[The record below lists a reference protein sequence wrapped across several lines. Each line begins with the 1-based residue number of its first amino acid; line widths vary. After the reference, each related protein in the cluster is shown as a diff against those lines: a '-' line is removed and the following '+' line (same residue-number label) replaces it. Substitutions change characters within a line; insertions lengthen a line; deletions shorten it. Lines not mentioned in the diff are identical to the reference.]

1 MYPEICIHI
10 SIIKLCFG
18 IYFKPVINQMCTM
31 KVQLTSGSLNSLCVD
46 LCHRALV
53 LGRGEEADVRKL
65 AN

>member
-1 MYPEICIHI
+1 
-10 SIIKLCFG
+10 
-18 IYFKPVINQMCTM
+18 MCTM